1 MVLSLSDALN
11 LKKVKATVSWQ
22 CHRRFHNMD
31 VIKRIGELH
40 SKATFQKLTGEWYI
54 DTGILGKLFIHVFM
68 VLEWRRY
75 ASCALILKGMSRMN
89 SFLFPPH
96 SFPAPSLHP
105 TFLPSLLSSYTSCTS
120 RLFPKN
126 FRISPFTPCL
136 TSRRENSEKGGRE
149 SKI

>member
-89 SFLFPPH
+89 SFLFP
-96 SFPAPSLHP
+96 L
-105 TFLPSLLSSYTSCTS
+105 TPSLLPPSILLSSLHSFLPILLVLLGS
-120 RLFPKN
+120 SPKTLEYH
-126 FRISPFTPCL
+126 PL
-136 TSRRENSEKGGRE
+136 LLA
-149 SKI
+149 